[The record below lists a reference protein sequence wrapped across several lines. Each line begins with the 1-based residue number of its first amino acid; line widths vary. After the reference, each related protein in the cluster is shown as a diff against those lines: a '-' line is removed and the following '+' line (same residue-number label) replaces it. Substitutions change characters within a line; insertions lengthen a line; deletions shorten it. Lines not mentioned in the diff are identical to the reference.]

1 MIRSDARRDY
11 RQFPSAYTELLE
23 AFERNGP
30 TRLGPMT
37 IKEARAAR
45 RDFSRFKMYLMRA
58 VDDSN
63 DDYARDLVAIFNR
76 ASIKIDWRRGD
87 NALRGQERIPDPAF
101 IILDHNPLVRAV
113 EAFRAGLTT
122 SERSEPALLRPA
134 VSVGPPGPYP
144 SCHTPAECAPF
155 GYCRRNPACN
165 N

>member
-45 RDFSRFKMYLMRA
+45 RDFSRFKMFLMRA
-58 VDDSN
+58 VDDDH
-63 DDYARDLVAIFNR
+63 DDYARELVAVFNR

-87 NALRGQERIPDPAF
+87 VVHRGAERIPDPAYL
-101 IILDHNPLVRAV
+101 ILDHNPLVRAV
-113 EAFRAGLTT
+113 AALRVEQS
-122 SERSEPALLRPA
+122 SERSEPAPLRPIA
-134 VSVGPPGPYP
+134 QPTLAGPYP
-144 SCHTPAECAPF
+144 SCRTPTECNAS
-155 GYCRRNPACN
+155 GYCRRDPACN